1 MHLQSNYYTDHDVRR
16 LRRDTTNQIETM
28 RECGTI
34 GMREL
39 QRFSGIDHERPCDSM
54 KLSFGYSRIS
64 ESIDLTFRR
73 QSAYFND
80 VFENAEACLEKNSRE
95 PSDMRFAKPE
105 EVLVA

>member
-1 MHLQSNYYTDHDVRR
+1 MWNDRNERIATFLRNYH
-16 LRRDTTNQIETM
+16 
-28 RECGTI
+28 
-34 GMREL
+34 
-39 QRFSGIDHERPCDSM
+39 SM